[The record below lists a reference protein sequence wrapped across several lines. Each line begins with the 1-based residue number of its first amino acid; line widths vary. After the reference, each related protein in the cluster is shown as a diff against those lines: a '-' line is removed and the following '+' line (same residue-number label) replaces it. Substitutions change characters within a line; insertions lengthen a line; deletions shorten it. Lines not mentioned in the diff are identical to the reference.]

1 MYYARNV
8 EGSYATAKAILWQEI
23 KYDGENE
30 DILMEGIKQA
40 KDIID
45 NEKEI
50 DCNPSKISN
59 MCGITEG
66 RAKNDKLYF
75 LFGAVDKSK
84 KSRTTNWRHRHGGK
98 SRKQYVK
105 SVQPPQNKIKRV
117 AELKKQ
123 GKTIPQIADIM
134 GVSTKTVSN
143 YWKRYRDKV
152 VND

>member
-1 MYYARNV
+1 M
-8 EGSYATAKAILWQEI
+8 WQEI

-30 DILMEGIKQA
+30 DILREGIEHA

-50 DCNPSKISN
+50 DWNPSKNSK

-66 RAKNDKLYF
+66 RAKNDRLYF
-75 LFGAVDKSK
+75 LYGAVYKSK

-98 SRKQYVK
+98 SIKQYVK
-105 SVQPPQNKIKRV
+105 SVQLPQNKVKCV
-117 AELKKQ
+117 AELKEQ

-143 YWKRYRDKV
+143 YWKIYK
-152 VND
+152 NSLE